1 MLFSRYCERLPGRS
15 TKIGNSARVGCVHCA
30 KVASDLEAQSSEP
43 GRGVDILSSDDSLL
57 CQLGVVEAKMGR
69 DSAPHPVVEILVEA
83 FLPLGCLFCWGDT
96 RPPSKPDLVWD
107 VESPAP
113 LKQQACGC

>member
-43 GRGVDILSSDDSLL
+43 IEGRKSQKLDKWLIFTDPPPPFA
-57 CQLGVVEAKMGR
+57 QHA
-69 DSAPHPVVEILVEA
+69 
-83 FLPLGCLFCWGDT
+83 DT
-96 RPPSKPDLVWD
+96 L
-107 VESPAP
+107 A
-113 LKQQACGC
+113 L